1 MIFLTN
7 LKFPAHYM
15 DPNDLI
21 ILSDLASCLLLNGN
35 ASEAFKCAESVLKK
49 VKLSCYRSNQCT
61 CNDPDCKA
69 VFCNSMIHLIIS
81 KTYKLVP
88 LFVLGSKFCASNS
101 CQSRS
106 SL

>member
-1 MIFLTN
+1 MYKKQAKRFCNTSKNDHAIKYLSLGKNGISKNIFKMN

-49 VKLSCYRSNQCT
+49 VKLSC
-61 CNDPDCKA
+61 
-69 VFCNSMIHLIIS
+69 
-81 KTYKLVP
+81 
-88 LFVLGSKFCASNS
+88 
-101 CQSRS
+101 
-106 SL
+106 